1 MMYTKQ
7 MQQYR
12 QPVCGLARSFVC
24 LIVCGWLA
32 LVQPGLSY
40 YWLIDPH
47 VHAEIDAER
56 YDQLPDG
63 RMLPGHPYHPPHE
76 HPSSDGLS
84 TTHPAAFD
92 DDVSA
97 CSFAICWEANRPALQ
112 GRHAEAAVI
121 ARAVFLDPPEH
132 PPRA

>member
-1 MMYTKQ
+1 MVYTKQ
-7 MQQYR
+7 LQQYR
-12 QPVCGLARSFVC
+12 QPECGLARSFVC

-40 YWLIDPH
+40 YWLIDPQA
-47 VHAEIDAER
+47 HAEIDAER

-76 HPSSDGLS
+76 HPSSDGLPA
-84 TTHPAAFD
+84 THPVTLNEDAGAYSSMIF
-92 DDVSA
+92 
-97 CSFAICWEANRPALQ
+97 WEANRPALQ
-112 GRHAEAAVI
+112 SSNAEAAVI

>member
-1 MMYTKQ
+1 MVYPKRA
-7 MQQYR
+7 QQYR
-12 QPVCGLARSFVC
+12 QRVCGLARSFVC

-32 LVQPGLSY
+32 FVQPGLSY

-63 RMLPGHPYHPPHE
+63 RMLPGHPYHSPHE
-76 HPSSDGLS
+76 HPSSGGLPIPYPV
-84 TTHPAAFD
+84 TLD
-92 DDVSA
+92 DDALAYSR
-97 CSFAICWEANRPALQ
+97 AIFWEANRPSLQ
-112 GRHAEAAVI
+112 NSYAEAAVI
-121 ARAVFLDPPEH
+121 TRAVFLDPPEH